1 MMENAVAEW
10 RPMPGKRFYVIYNR
24 LNSFSPWRDSILQP
38 FNLLNRWSV
47 SLLRLPPLPLSPS
60 CRTLCTPRDDTFLFN
75 LNSCSQIMQQIFF
88 SAFRCVLEDFLCLF
102 HTWEKITSS
111 DEQESRVEWFVIELR
126 GTLVRLFALRSAEVF
141 EIWST
146 LLGTNFT
153 SSRLPRF
160 VLFFLLLDLRR
171 QTDSQLV
178 KRTFSRRNRL

>member
-1 MMENAVAEW
+1 MQQTYWHINESIRQQLKIFFTLHDGECSCRVAE
-10 RPMPGKRFYVIYNR
+10 PMPGKRFYVIYNR
-24 LNSFSPWRDSILQP
+24 LNSFSPCRDSILQL

-47 SLLRLPPLPLSPS
+47 SLLRLPPLPLPFSPS

-126 GTLVRLFALRSAEVF
+126 GTLVRLFALRSAEVLKY
-141 EIWST
+141 EAHY
-146 LLGTNFT
+146 
-153 SSRLPRF
+153 
-160 VLFFLLLDLRR
+160 
-171 QTDSQLV
+171 
-178 KRTFSRRNRL
+178 